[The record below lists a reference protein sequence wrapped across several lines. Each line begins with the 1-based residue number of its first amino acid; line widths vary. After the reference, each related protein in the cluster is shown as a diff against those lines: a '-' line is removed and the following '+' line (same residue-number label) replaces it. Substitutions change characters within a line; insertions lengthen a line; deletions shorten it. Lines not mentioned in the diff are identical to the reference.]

1 MSDEL
6 KNKDLKCIG
15 CGALLQS
22 EDEHQ
27 SGYLPASVL
36 GKKSSEELIYCKRCF
51 RLRHYNEVQ
60 DIELDDDDFLNMLHE
75 LSAENALIVNVVDL
89 FDFSGSIILGIQRF
103 AGSNPILIVA
113 NKSDLLPKSLQ
124 EGKVRQWVTEQVHSY
139 GIRPQNV
146 YLTSALNKQSVEK
159 FMEELDKE
167 RQGKDVYVVGT
178 TNVGKSTLINQIISI
193 AADTENTITTSYF
206 PGTTLGKIEI
216 PLDDDKV
223 LVDTP
228 GIIQKSQLSHYL
240 DAEDLKI
247 VTPRKEVKPKNY
259 QLNVD
264 QTLFFGGL
272 ARFDYLMGRGKTSF
286 VCYMSNELYI
296 HRTKTE
302 KADELY
308 ETQRGKLLTPPN
320 SESSVELPE
329 LKRYEFKI
337 KEPSDIVF
345 SGLGWVSIDA
355 IDITVAGWAPL
366 GVDVTIRKQ
375 LI

>member
-6 KNKDLKCIG
+6 QNNDLSCIG

-22 EDEHQ
+22 EDKLK
-27 SGYLPASVL
+27 SGFLPASVL
-36 GKKSSEELIYCKRCF
+36 NKKNSEDPIYCKRCF

-60 DIELDDDDFLNMLHE
+60 DIELSDDDFLNMLHE
-75 LSAENALIVNVVDL
+75 LSVEDALIVNVVDL
-89 FDFSGSIILGIQRF
+89 FDFSGSIISGIQRF
-103 AGSNPILIVA
+103 AGNNPILIVA

-124 EGKVRQWVTEQVHSY
+124 NGKVRQWVTEQVHSY

-146 YLTSALNKQSVEK
+146 YLTSALSKKSVED
-159 FMEELDKE
+159 FMQNLDKE
-167 RQGKDVYVVGT
+167 RQGRDVYVVGT
-178 TNVGKSTLINQIISI
+178 TNVGKSTLINQIINI
-193 AADTENTITTSYF
+193 AADTENVITTSYF

-216 PLDDDKV
+216 PLDDDKI

-240 DAEDLKI
+240 DAKDLKV
-247 VTPRKEVKPKNY
+247 VTPRKEVKPKTY
-259 QLNVD
+259 QLNDD

-272 ARFDYLMGRGKTSF
+272 ARFDYVMGESKESF
-286 VCYMSNELYI
+286 VCYVSNELYT

-302 KADELY
+302 KSDELY
-308 ETQRGKLLTPPN
+308 ETQLGKLLTPPN
-320 SESSVELPE
+320 LDSASELPA

-345 SGLGWVSIDA
+345 SGLGWVSTDA
-355 IDITVAGWAPL
+355 SDIIVAGWAPA

>member
-1 MSDEL
+1 MADEV
-6 KNKDLKCIG
+6 KNNELRCIG
-15 CGALLQS
+15 CGAVLQS
-22 EDEHQ
+22 QDETK

-36 GKKSSEELIYCKRCF
+36 EKKSAEDLVYCKRCF

-60 DIELDDDDFLNMLHE
+60 DIELSDDDFLNMLHE
-75 LSAENALIVNVVDL
+75 LNEENALIVNVIDL
-89 FDFSGSIILGIQRF
+89 FDFNGSIISGIQRF
-103 AGSNPILIVA
+103 AGSNPIVIVA
-113 NKSDLLPKSLQ
+113 NKSDLLPKSLG
-124 EGKVRQWVTEQVHSY
+124 EGKMRQWVTEQVQSY

-146 YLTSALNKQSVEK
+146 YLISALNKASVEK
-159 FMEELDKE
+159 FMEALDKE

-178 TNVGKSTLINQIISI
+178 TNVGKSTLINQIINI
-193 AADTENTITTSYF
+193 ATDSEDTITTSYF

-216 PLDDDKV
+216 PLDDEKV

-240 DAEDLKI
+240 DAKDLKV

-259 QLNVD
+259 QLND
-264 QTLFFGGL
+264 NQTLFFGGL
-272 ARFDYLMGRGKTSF
+272 ARFDYLMGEGKESF
-286 VCYMSNELYI
+286 VCYVSNELYI

-302 KADELY
+302 RADELY
-308 ETQRGKLLTPPN
+308 ENQLGELLTPPN
-320 SESSVELPE
+320 AASAADFPA
-329 LKRYEFKI
+329 LKRHEFKI

-355 IDITVAGWAPL
+355 VDITVAGWAPL
-366 GVDVTIRKQ
+366 GVDVTVRKQ